1 MDNVVE
7 PLILIAVVYYNSAQT
22 RVNPGYIADAFPNK
36 KTKSSNVKFSSWG
49 ALYVN
54 GFDPY
59 QETDIKN

>member
-36 KTKSSNVKFSSWG
+36 ITKSGNVKFSSWG
-49 ALYVN
+49 ALRVN
-54 GFDPY
+54 GLDPD
-59 QETDIKN
+59 QEANIKH